1 MSERLSKVDW
11 IRHGLRTLAAEGPG
25 ALKVGPMAAKLAVSR
40 GSFYWHFEDIGDFRV
55 HLLRSWEE
63 NATDRIIQD
72 LDDEPA
78 GPGRLGRFLTQAV
91 RGRRRLD
98 RAMRA
103 WAAEDADVAAVVAG
117 ADARRIGRVARLLE
131 EAGVTAEAATHRAA
145 FLYWAY
151 LGQAAVM
158 DVRHMAIP
166 AHALAEIADLMES
179 HAAGPGRVRAPATG
193 RA

>member
-1 MSERLSKVDW
+1 MRERLGKADW

-25 ALKVGPMAAKLAVSR
+25 ALKVGPMAAGLKVSR
-40 GSFYWHFEDIGDFRV
+40 GSFYWHFQDIGDFRAQ
-55 HLLRSWEE
+55 LLRSWEE

-72 LDDEPA
+72 LDAEPG
-78 GPGRLGRFLTQAV
+78 GPGRLGRFLVQAF

-103 WAAEDADVAAVVAG
+103 WGAEDPEVATVVAG

-131 EAGVTAEAATHRAA
+131 EAGVATEAAAHRAA

-158 DVRHMAIP
+158 DARHTAIP
-166 AHALAEIADLMES
+166 AAALAEIADLLE
-179 HAAGPGRVRAPATG
+179 T
-193 RA
+193 